1 MDRNQLD
8 GLLALKLVADRRN
21 FTAAAKTLR
30 VSPSAVS
37 KMIRQLEARLGVTL
51 LTRTTRATSLTE
63 AGERF
68 LGQAG
73 PALEQ
78 ILAAMAD
85 AGSLADRP
93 AGRLR
98 LNAPQMIYPNYLEAV
113 VASFVKRYPD
123 VTVELFFENAAT
135 NIFERGFD
143 AGIRVSD
150 ILAQDMVALKL
161 FGPVRWVVAGAPTY
175 LDKIGRPEHPRNL
188 LSHDC
193 LCVGAGDRVYDRWEF
208 EEGGKAIAVQVR
220 GPLIMN
226 DATLALQAAA
236 DGLGVVY
243 TSEVALTDKVRTG
256 ALEIVLDRYV
266 ATSDG
271 VYLYYPRRS
280 QVHPKLRA
288 FIDHA
293 KDHSPTRI
301 GGDWPPE
308 SKELRAG
315 TSIARR

>member
-1 MDRNQLD
+1 MDKNQLD
-8 GLLALKLVADRRN
+8 GLLALKLVADKRN
-21 FTAAAKTLR
+21 FTAAAKALR
-30 VSPSAVS
+30 ISPSAIS

-73 PALEQ
+73 PALELS
-78 ILAAMAD
+78 LAAMRD
-85 AGSLADRP
+85 AGSLAEKP

-98 LNAPQMIYPNYLEAV
+98 LNVPQLIYPNFLKAA
-113 VASFVKRYPD
+113 VASFVKKYPD

-161 FGPVRWVVAGAPTY
+161 LGPIRWVIAGAPKY
-175 LDKIGRPEHPRNL
+175 LDKVGRPEHPKDL

-193 LCVGAGDRVYDRWEF
+193 ICVGAGERVYDRWEF
-208 EEGGKAIAVQVR
+208 EDADKEFAVQVR
-220 GPLIMN
+220 GSLVMN
-226 DATLALQAAA
+226 DATLALDAAL
-236 DGLGVVY
+236 DGFGLLY
-243 TSEVALTDKVRTG
+243 ANENAIIDKVEAG
-256 ALEIVLDRYV
+256 KLEIMLDQYA
-266 ATSDG
+266 ATSTG
-271 VYLYYPRRS
+271 IYLYYPQRS

-288 FIDHA
+288 FIEHV
-293 KDHSPTRI
+293 
-301 GGDWPPE
+301 
-308 SKELRAG
+308 KEYQKLR
-315 TSIARR
+315 

>member
-1 MDRNQLD
+1 MDKNQLD
-8 GLLALKLVADRRN
+8 GLLALKLVADKRN

-30 VSPSAVS
+30 VSPSAIS

-68 LGQAG
+68 LSQAG
-73 PALEQ
+73 PALEL
-78 ILAAMAD
+78 ILAAMRD
-85 AGSLADRP
+85 AGSFAEKP

-98 LNAPQMIYPNYLEAV
+98 LNVPQLIYPNFLKAV
-113 VASFVKRYPD
+113 VASFTQKYPE

-161 FGPVRWVVAGAPTY
+161 VGPIRWVIASAPKY
-175 LDKIGRPEHPRNL
+175 LDKVGRPEHPKDL

-193 LCVGAGDRVYDRWEF
+193 ICVGAGDRVYDRWEF
-208 EEGGKAIAVQVR
+208 ENEDKEFAVQVR
-220 GPLIMN
+220 GSLIVN
-226 DATLALQAAA
+226 DATLALDAAL
-236 DGLGVVY
+236 DGFGLLY
-243 TSEVALTDKVRTG
+243 ANENAIIDKVEAG
-256 ALEIVLDRYV
+256 KLEIVLDRYA
-266 ATSDG
+266 ATSAG
-271 VYLYYPRRS
+271 IYLYYPQRS

-288 FIDHA
+288 FIEHV
-293 KDHSPTRI
+293 
-301 GGDWPPE
+301 
-308 SKELRAG
+308 KEYQKLR
-315 TSIARR
+315 